1 MELVGST
8 GRDDADLRSGALSIL
23 GAISVLHDCKFP
35 DRVHAQQLPARPS
48 RRVVDLGRSR
58 EFDIIEEK
66 EIFLRAAARDG
77 KHVAEDRVGGSDAA
91 GALRGVVDDARIQGE
106 QLIVTSAVER
116 QVFHLAFSDQ
126 TGNVLRGYG
135 NDSGIRSDLYALMH
149 LPNVKGKVQLF
160 TLTHD
165 QSYGSPCVRL
175 KPWLG
180 GCNFIPANDQ
190 RRGTETPRVIGHE
203 RALRA
208 SFEIC
213 DFDSGSGNARAGGI
227 AYETPE
233 RRLRL
238 CAPR

>member
-1 MELVGST
+1 MELVGAT

-77 KHVAEDRVGGSDAA
+77 KHAAENRVGGSHAA
-91 GALRGVVDDARIQGE
+91 GSLRGVVDDARIQSE

-126 TGNVLRGYG
+126 AGNVLRRYR
-135 NDSGIRSDLYALMH
+135 NDSGIRRDLHALMH
-149 LPNVKGKVQLF
+149 VPYMKGEVQFLA
-160 TLTHD
+160 LTHD
-165 QSYGSPCVRL
+165 QGYRGPCVHA

-180 GCNFIPANDQ
+180 RRNFIPADGE
-190 RRGTETPRVIGHE
+190 RRGVEAPRVIGHE
-203 RALRA
+203 GALCA
-208 SFEIC
+208 GFEIR
-213 DFDSGSGNARAGGI
+213 DFDIGSGNACAGGV
-227 AYETPE
+227 AY
-233 RRLRL
+233 
-238 CAPR
+238 